1 MRCRGFGKA
10 AILAAMSQK
19 TVLCALLFAG
29 MAIFAAAP
37 ALADDSAASIA
48 AGGLVPRRET
58 RIVMAKE
65 VLRISPDKI
74 VVDYDFR
81 NDTDQDVTTEVAF
94 PVPPYTYGP
103 ESPDITDASFSDFK
117 LLIDGKTVA
126 FQTEAKATL
135 DAKDVTAIL
144 TDDKIDIASF
154 GHIRQPDPGSGQMQ
168 TPDVSRL
175 PQAEQ
180 KRLTTIGLFDAEDGW
195 GLWTVH
201 LQYHWTQTFP
211 AHSTVHIQHQ
221 YTPVEGS
228 ELMPI
233 DTLKYVSEHKQPG
246 GDADTVQYELQDIQR
261 LESLCP
267 DPSFLSGL
275 IKQMVA
281 SQPDSGELAQPH
293 WVDFILTSA
302 NTWRQPIEDFTL
314 IVERGKPELEK
325 DQNVVSLCTPQNV
338 PVTKLDANTFQLHL
352 TNFVPK
358 DELRIGYFDVPQAAP
373 APASPVQSH

>member
-1 MRCRGFGKA
+1 
-10 AILAAMSQK
+10 MSQK

-144 TDDKIDIASF
+144 TADKIDIASF